1 VAVEVLPA
9 IVATVGGVVTAWLRH
24 RGRVVRLQAE
34 RDAAVEERDRLRAR
48 VDALEQVLF
57 DRMNI
62 DTPVVV
68 QAIPPSPE
76 SPCDT

>member
-1 VAVEVLPA
+1 VAVEIVPA

-57 DRMNI
+57 ERMNV
-62 DTPVVV
+62 DTPIVVPSV
-68 QAIPPSPE
+68 PHPPEP
-76 SPCDT
+76 P

>member
-1 VAVEVLPA
+1 MPA

-57 DRMNI
+57 ERMNV
-62 DTPVVV
+62 DTPIVVPSV
-68 QAIPPSPE
+68 PHSPE
-76 SPCDT
+76 FP

>member
-1 VAVEVLPA
+1 MLVAVEVLPA

-48 VDALEQVLF
+48 VDALEQVLI
-57 DRMNI
+57 DRLGA
-62 DTPVVV
+62 DTPVVI
-68 QAIPPSPE
+68 QAVPPE
-76 SPCDT
+76 T